1 MIVKCQK
8 SLTTSFPTPR
18 MMFYGYNHQPL
29 VELELTPEWEKRFK
43 NWGPQFFAEVMWNDH
58 DKAPVFVRK
67 RGEQF
72 W

>member
-1 MIVKCQK
+1 
-8 SLTTSFPTPR
+8 

-43 NWGPQFFAEVMWNDH
+43 NWGPRFFAEVMWNDH